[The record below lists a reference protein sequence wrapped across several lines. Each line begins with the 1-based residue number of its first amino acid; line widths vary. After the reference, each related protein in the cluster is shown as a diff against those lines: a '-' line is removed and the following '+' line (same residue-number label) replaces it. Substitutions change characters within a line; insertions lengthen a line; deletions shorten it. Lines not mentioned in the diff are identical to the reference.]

1 MNAVKAMKAMESTPQ
16 PTETSRLGMPISR
29 QVTLALGVMIVLVVF
44 ASGISL
50 WLSTSVQHSIQ
61 SMRLATDHAIQLS
74 NLQLRWLSIAGI
86 LDTYSV
92 TRPSPEARQELERQ
106 LEELNRELLALTAQ
120 PIGLTA
126 EKKVENQQLA
136 ANLQRAGLDMTQLTE
151 ELYTLIEQGR
161 WGTALQKRQS
171 TMAAFQ
177 VELTDNLNQ
186 LNANIQSDV
195 AAQVAEIAR
204 LQSTARQFAIVA
216 IGLSLI
222 FAVLV
227 IYFTRRTILA
237 PLGEFITGVRQV
249 SLAQSAADL
258 QPVEPLARQ
267 DEIGELSRALARM
280 VNWLRDSYSRL
291 EEQVQE
297 RTSRLQRRSIQLE
310 VAAQV
315 ARDIA
320 AAHDLE
326 TLLNRAVN
334 IIHDRFEF
342 YHAGIFLIDQLHEYA
357 VLRAATGEAG
367 REMLNRNH
375 RLQVGQTGLV
385 GYAAQ
390 SGEARVASDVELDA
404 VHYRNPLLPE
414 TRSEAALPLKIAG
427 RVTGVLDVQSRQP
440 GAFDPESLT
449 VLQIMADQLAI
460 AIQNARLLQ
469 ESREA
474 LDELETTY
482 RRFNRQSWERVL
494 FRSQVVG
501 YEFDGMNASPILKP
515 SLTKSDPAQSA
526 QKPPEAAP
534 LQIPLQVRGDTIG
547 ALDIWTEGRDLTE
560 AETYLLAAIS
570 NRLSQILESARLYEE
585 AQARATREQ
594 SINLITSQMRASVN
608 LENILQKTVRELGRT
623 LGASRAFIQIGG
635 ELHHDDADK
644 PLETPPFSSDPPAAP
659 AHTSQSGMNPPAGGS
674 KPGPN
679 GRSSTE
685 VLSEPPEDE
694 R

>member
-1 MNAVKAMKAMESTPQ
+1 MEAMESTPQ
-16 PTETSRLGMPISR
+16 RPETSRLGISISR
-29 QVTLALGVMIVLVVF
+29 QAVLALGIMIFLVVF

-50 WLSTSVQHSIQ
+50 WFSTSVQRSIQ

-74 NLQLRWLSIAGI
+74 DLQLRWLSIAGI

-92 TRPSPEARQELERQ
+92 TRPSPETHQDLNIQ
-106 LEELNRELLALTAQ
+106 LDELNHELLALTTQ
-120 PIGLTA
+120 PIGLSA
-126 EKKVENQQLA
+126 EKMAENQQLA
-136 ANLQRAGLDMTQLTE
+136 ANLQGAGLDMTQLVE
-151 ELYTLIEQGR
+151 ELYALVEQGR

-171 TMAAFQ
+171 MMATFQ
-177 VELTDNLNQ
+177 VELTDNLNK
-186 LNANIQSDV
+186 LNANIQSEV
-195 AAQVAEIAR
+195 AEQVAEIAR
-204 LQSTARQFAIVA
+204 LQAAARQFAIVA

-237 PLGEFITGVRQV
+237 PLNALIADVRQV
-249 SLAQSAADL
+249 SQAQSAVDL
-258 QPVEPLARQ
+258 QSIEPLARQ

-280 VNWLRDSYSRL
+280 VSWLRDSYSRL

-315 ARDIA
+315 ARDVA

-326 TLLNRAVN
+326 TLLYWAVN
-334 IIHDRFEF
+334 TIHDRFEF
-342 YHAGIFLIDQLHEYA
+342 YHAGIFLIDQLQEYA

-367 REMLNRNH
+367 REMLNRSH
-375 RLQVGQTGLV
+375 RLKVGQTGLV
-385 GYAAQ
+385 GFVAQ

-404 VHYRNPLLPE
+404 VHFRNPLLPE
-414 TRSEAALPLKIAG
+414 TRSEAALPLKIAD

-460 AIQNARLLQ
+460 AIQNASLLQ

-474 LDELETTY
+474 LNELETTY
-482 RRFNRQSWERVL
+482 RRINRQSWERVL
-494 FRSQVVG
+494 LRSQVIG
-501 YEFDGMNASPILKP
+501 YEFDGMNASPILK
-515 SLTKSDPAQSA
+515 STLMKSDPTRFT
-526 QKPPEAAP
+526 KEPPEAAP
-534 LQIPLQVRGDTIG
+534 LQIPLRVRSDAIG
-547 ALDIWTEGRDLTE
+547 TLDIWAEDRDLTE
-560 AETYLLAAIS
+560 TEIDLLATIS

-585 AQARATREQ
+585 AQAQATREQ

-635 ELHHDDADK
+635 ELHSADATASLDS
-644 PLETPPFSSDPPAAP
+644 PPSGIGHPTSP
-659 AHTSQSGMNPPAGGS
+659 AHTSQSETNPTSGGG

-679 GRSSTE
+679 GRPSTE
-685 VLSEPPEDE
+685 ALTEPTEGE
-694 R
+694 Q